1 MTTKTSIPAKG
12 RNKDEVLRALEDF
25 RSRDVPWREGKAF
38 GYVFD
43 AKVDAL
49 DAGKKAYLAFLS
61 ENGLDPTSFPSLL
74 RLENEVIAMCRNHV
88 HGDENVVG
96 NFTSGGTESILLAM

>member
-1 MTTKTSIPAKG
+1 MRSAIPTKGQAK
-12 RNKDEVLRALEDF
+12 DDVLSELEGF
-25 RSRDVPWREGKAF
+25 RSGDVPWREGKAF

-43 AKVDAL
+43 ARHEAI
-49 DAGKKAYLAFLS
+49 DAGKRAYLAFMS

-74 RLENEVIAMCRNHV
+74 RLENEVVRMCASHV
-88 HGDENVVG
+88 HGGPEVVG